1 LELTQKQI
9 QFNAAMVRY
18 QTLSRY
24 QVFNKFISVANISLQ
39 IWLLCLVW
47 PHALGIT
54 WQLISLLLA
63 VVLTDFIN
71 GLVHMFMDNN
81 DRYDSI
87 FGPFI
92 ANFHL
97 HHKVIQYTKR
107 NLAMVYFN
115 ETGSK
120 IWLVGYLCIVS
131 QLTEPMAAYPV
142 TLHVLVYVGV
152 LSSLAE
158 VSHYLCHSSDS
169 AWVIFLGKV
178 GVLLPK
184 RHHARHH
191 LQDNKNYA
199 FLNGCTDPLLNS
211 LATVVYKGYKQTTD
225 VHYAHYT
232 VANTVSR

>member
-1 LELTQKQI
+1 LELTAKQI

-24 QVFNKFISVANISLQ
+24 QVFNRFVSVANISLQ
-39 IWLLCLVW
+39 VWLLCLVW
-47 PHALGIT
+47 PHSIGFA
-54 WQLISLLLA
+54 WQIVSLFLA
-63 VVLTDFIN
+63 VVITDFLN

-97 HHKVIQYTKR
+97 HHKVMQYTKR
-107 NLAMVYFN
+107 NLPVVYFN
-115 ETGSK
+115 ESGSK
-120 IWLVGYLCIVS
+120 VWLVGYLSIVF
-131 QLTEPMAAYPV
+131 LLLGLIDAFPV
-142 TLHVLVYVGV
+142 ALHVLVYVGI

-169 AWVIFLGKV
+169 ALAMSLGNMRL
-178 GVLLPK
+178 LLPK

-191 LQDNKNYA
+191 LEDNKNYA
-199 FLNGCTDPLLNS
+199 FLNGFSDPLLNL
-211 LATVVYKGYKQTTD
+211 LATVVYKGYKHTTD
-225 VHYAHYT
+225 VHYAHYAVVT
-232 VANTVSR
+232 SESR